1 MDSVVRLLVNFNSL
15 LQLTH
20 TWFLSL
26 DFLRMAA
33 DQGRKRMSSANV
45 IGFSSREHYRAKR
58 KKLDGATRSGGD
70 HISLEWDINR
80 SKVVS
85 KREQVGL
92 SLRHLRQFVDY
103 VPPRRSLLAQVCPV
117 PRETF
122 QLENLSEVLSS
133 EVIQ

>member
-1 MDSVVRLLVNFNSL
+1 
-15 LQLTH
+15 
-20 TWFLSL
+20 
-26 DFLRMAA
+26 
-33 DQGRKRMSSANV
+33 MSSANV

-58 KKLDGATRSGGD
+58 KKLDGSLRSGGD

-85 KREQVGL
+85 KKEQVGL

-133 EVIQ
+133 EVIIQ